1 MFAVRGRTVAPD
13 RAAGARATAALA
25 LVASI
30 LVATFFAT
38 PARADRIQEKRA
50 EAAAALTHLQ
60 GMQRDLEIVI
70 QKYDQARQRLQDT
83 QGRIDENEARLKV
96 ARANLNLALA
106 DLEGSMI
113 AAYKSGR
120 PDMLQTVLA
129 SHSLSSML
137 DQVDLYHRANRYN
150 ASVLERVRV
159 YKREVVQRKRQ
170 LAVEKKH
177 RQSAVAEQSRR
188 RTAVR
193 AGIRAQ
199 NAYLAGLHR
208 EIRQL
213 VRERQEALRR
223 AALARA
229 EAARRALAQ
238 ARQQQQ
244 VSLNS
249 GIGGATP
256 VSSTS
261 VDTSSVDTSS
271 SDGGGGDTTTVTIA
285 PPASNLGASA
295 AQYALG
301 EQGVPYVWG
310 GSSPSG
316 FDCSGLVVW
325 AYAQAGYGGLPHYTG
340 SLWSAGVHVS
350 SGDLAPGDLVFFHG
364 LSHVGIYIGGGQ
376 FVHAPHTGDVV
387 KVSSLSDPWYSSG
400 FEGGVRITG

>member
-50 EAAAALTHLQ
+50 EAAAALEHLQ

-70 QKYDQARQRLQDT
+70 QRYDDARQRLQDT
-83 QGRIDENEARLKV
+83 QARIEENEARLKV

-106 DLEGSMI
+106 DLEGSMV

-120 PDMLQTVLA
+120 PDMLQTVLSA
-129 SHSLSSML
+129 HSLSAMM

-150 ASVLERVRV
+150 ASVLERVRI

-170 LAVEKKH
+170 LVVEKKH
-177 RQSAVAEQSRR
+177 RQSAVALQARR

-193 AGIRAQ
+193 TGIRAQ
-199 NAYLAGLHR
+199 NAYLNGLR
-208 EIRQL
+208 QEIRRL
-213 VRERQEALRR
+213 VIERREALRR

-229 EAARRALAQ
+229 QAAARALQ
-238 ARQQQQ
+238 EARSRQQ

-256 VSSTS
+256 VANTS
-261 VDTSSVDTSS
+261 IDTSSGDTSN
-271 SDGGGGDTTTVTIA
+271 SDSGGGDTSVTIA

-310 GSSPSG
+310 GSSPGG

-340 SLWSAGVHVS
+340 SLWSSGVHVS
-350 SGDLAPGDLVFFHG
+350 YSDLAPGDLVFFHG

>member
-38 PARADRIQEKRA
+38 PARADRIQQKRA

-70 QKYDQARQRLQDT
+70 QRYDAARQKLQDT
-83 QGRIDENEARLKV
+83 QSRIEENEARLKV

-106 DLEGSMI
+106 DLEGSMV

-120 PDMLQTVLA
+120 PDMLQTVLSA
-129 SHSLSSML
+129 HSLSTML

-150 ASVLERVRV
+150 ASVLQRVRI

-170 LAVEKKH
+170 LGIEKKH
-177 RQSAVAEQSRR
+177 RQSAVAEQARR

-199 NAYLAGLHR
+199 NAYVAGLRR
-208 EIRQL
+208 EIRRL
-213 VRERQEALRR
+213 VQERQEALRR

-229 EAARRALAQ
+229 AAARAALAQ

-261 VDTSSVDTSS
+261 VDTSSSDTS
-271 SDGGGGDTTTVTIA
+271 GGGDTTVAIP
-285 PPASNLGASA
+285 PPASNLGARA
-295 AQYALG
+295 AQIALG

-310 GSSPSG
+310 GSSPGG

-340 SLWSAGVHVS
+340 SLWSAGVHVP
-350 SGDLAPGDLVFFHG
+350 SGALAPGDLVFFHG

-387 KVSSLSDPWYSSG
+387 KVSSLSDSWYSSG

>member
-1 MFAVRGRTVAPD
+1 MV
-13 RAAGARATAALA
+13 
-25 LVASI
+25 
-30 LVATFFAT
+30 
-38 PARADRIQEKRA
+38 
-50 EAAAALTHLQ
+50 
-60 GMQRDLEIVI
+60 
-70 QKYDQARQRLQDT
+70 
-83 QGRIDENEARLKV
+83 
-96 ARANLNLALA
+96 
-106 DLEGSMI
+106 

-129 SHSLSSML
+129 SHSLSTML

-150 ASVLERVRV
+150 ASVLQRVRI

-170 LAVEKKH
+170 LGIEKKH
-177 RQSAVAEQSRR
+177 RQSAVAEQARR

-193 AGIRAQ
+193 TGIRAQ
-199 NAYLAGLHR
+199 NSYLAGLNR
-208 EIRQL
+208 EIRRL
-213 VRERQEALRR
+213 VIERREALQR

-229 EAARRALAQ
+229 AAARAALQQ

-261 VDTSSVDTSS
+261 VDTSSGDTSN
-271 SDGGGGDTTTVTIA
+271 GGGDTTVVVA

-310 GSSPSG
+310 GSSPGG

-340 SLWSAGVHVS
+340 SLWSSGVHVAS
-350 SGDLAPGDLVFFHG
+350 SDLAPGDLVFFHG

-400 FEGGVRITG
+400 FDGGVRITG